1 MSRILANYH
10 THTSRCKHAS
20 GTDRDYVETAVQNNF
35 SVLGFSDHMAWP
47 FKTGFQSPVRMD
59 VKELPDYAASIHA
72 LQKEFSS
79 NIRIHLGAE
88 CEYFPD
94 FLPWLKEEKEK
105 LDLEYLIL
113 GVHCSPNEERQ
124 LQFANATQPEHLNDY
139 THLVIAGM
147 ETGMFTYLCH
157 PDLPL
162 KSYPVFDSHVREMS
176 RLICECASAL
186 HIPLE
191 YNLAGL
197 RLRGT
202 VPDGY
207 GYTSDA
213 FWQIAAQYK
222 CSAIIAA
229 DAHEPDVLNDTLA
242 FENARQ
248 KLTNWEIP
256 VIDDV
261 LPE

>member
-1 MSRILANYH
+1 MAPPPSAAVTPGI
-10 THTSRCKHAS
+10 TSKMCIR
-20 GTDRDYVETAVQNNF
+20 DR
-35 SVLGFSDHMAWP
+35 
-47 FKTGFQSPVRMD
+47 
-59 VKELPDYAASIHA
+59 
-72 LQKEFSS
+72 
-79 NIRIHLGAE
+79 
-88 CEYFPD
+88 
-94 FLPWLKEEKEK
+94 
-105 LDLEYLIL
+105 
-113 GVHCSPNEERQ
+113 
-124 LQFANATQPEHLNDY
+124 
-139 THLVIAGM
+139 VIAGM

-229 DAHEPDVLNDTLA
+229 DAHEPDAVSYTHL
-242 FENARQ
+242 Q
-248 KLTNWEIP
+248 KDAVWRH
-256 VIDDV
+256 
-261 LPE
+261 